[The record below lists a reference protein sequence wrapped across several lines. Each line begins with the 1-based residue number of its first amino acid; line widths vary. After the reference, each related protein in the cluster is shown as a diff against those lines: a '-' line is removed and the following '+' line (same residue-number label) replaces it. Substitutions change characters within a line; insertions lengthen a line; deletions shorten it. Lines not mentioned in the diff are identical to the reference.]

1 MQRTS
6 NINRYLPVALLYFFF
21 NSVFLPLGLL
31 YTSLL
36 APVFLLW
43 IYLKKRPTGLWIYLS
58 VTMLFACIHFYN
70 GVDIRYYLQSYLIL
84 LATYIFCVAFYVFV
98 STVGTL
104 RSLYK
109 DLLIIN
115 SLFVLMALVFLINP
129 GLRDIVWYNNAITNG
144 VKDVYRLKLFTYE
157 ASYYST
163 VLAPLVLYYW
173 LRALIFKPPQKWL
186 FLLMATIPV
195 LLSLSFGVILGI
207 FLAIVFVYLSDL
219 KLLIEN
225 RKAIRNIVLS
235 AITLVLGTIILYKV
249 SPDNVLF
256 KRLAN
261 VFAGQDTSFRGRT
274 TDSFFIAWQIALK
287 KSVLFGC
294 GPGQIK
300 VLGVDIL
307 KHFYRSNNY
316 TSANTIIPNVL
327 AETLAIYGLTGL
339 FLRLGT
345 EIYLFFRT
353 RVYSNY
359 YRLALFLFIFI
370 YQFTGSYVTNIA
382 EYIIWILAFNPGLF
396 AEFNK
401 TAGRPDHL

>member
-1 MQRTS
+1 
-6 NINRYLPVALLYFFF
+6 
-21 NSVFLPLGLL
+21 
-31 YTSLL
+31 
-36 APVFLLW
+36 
-43 IYLKKRPTGLWIYLS
+43 
-58 VTMLFACIHFYN
+58 
-70 GVDIRYYLQSYLIL
+70 
-84 LATYIFCVAFYVFV
+84 
-98 STVGTL
+98 
-104 RSLYK
+104 
-109 DLLIIN
+109 
-115 SLFVLMALVFLINP
+115 
-129 GLRDIVWYNNAITNG
+129 
-144 VKDVYRLKLFTYE
+144 
-157 ASYYST
+157 
-163 VLAPLVLYYW
+163 
-173 LRALIFKPPQKWL
+173 
-186 FLLMATIPV
+186 
-195 LLSLSFGVILGI
+195 
-207 FLAIVFVYLSDL
+207 
-219 KLLIEN
+219 
-225 RKAIRNIVLS
+225 
-235 AITLVLGTIILYKV
+235 
-249 SPDNVLF
+249 
-256 KRLAN
+256 

-401 TAGRPDHL
+401 TGVVDAASPAGRPDHL